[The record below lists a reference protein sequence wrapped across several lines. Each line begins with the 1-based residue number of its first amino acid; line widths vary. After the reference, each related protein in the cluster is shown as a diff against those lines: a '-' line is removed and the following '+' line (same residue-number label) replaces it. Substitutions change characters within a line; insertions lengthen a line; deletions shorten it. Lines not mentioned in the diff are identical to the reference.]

1 MNINSIENA
10 MLKIPSVTEVSIKTP
25 PKIYEAFIYK
35 WTNLITNKK
44 YVGSHKGK
52 VGDGYKDT
60 SSNIEF
66 KKDRASGKSKFKYE
80 VLEYGDYE
88 EIKNKER
95 LILQKVD
102 AAKSDEWYNKHN
114 GSSGKQ
120 LYRSDKINELF
131 HRIMTGDFEVQI
143 ESIDDVYQMDR
154 LQIRDEALDT
164 KHVRDIR
171 DRLDDVAGNTDNCE
185 PVLVYEKRNN
195 GTDVVGNGNHTVEA
209 VHQCKDAFQIPTMRI
224 PKEVHSEY
232 SNIEL
237 RAVSNMM
244 NKKEKVVTKKAGWKD
259 AVKHLISVYV
269 NSGLEADDYV
279 NMEWLSMMGY
289 SMRQIRQTIIPNA
302 QKAIEEK
309 RLEAANLIF
318 IKYDVNSPYHPQLL
332 DTVDALKDS
341 ETFADKYSSSFIK
354 LAEIQ
359 KKFRLAKKVKPKLK
373 HIRIVVHHPDK
384 IAADKWDSEVLLH
397 QPEIDYWFLTH
408 PDVESFEWVP
418 MESEIENKLTS

>member
-1 MNINSIENA
+1 
-10 MLKIPSVTEVSIKTP
+10 
-25 PKIYEAFIYK
+25 
-35 WTNLITNKK
+35 
-44 YVGSHKGK
+44 
-52 VGDGYKDT
+52 
-60 SSNIEF
+60 
-66 KKDRASGKSKFKYE
+66 
-80 VLEYGDYE
+80 
-88 EIKNKER
+88 
-95 LILQKVD
+95 
-102 AAKSDEWYNKHN
+102 
-114 GSSGKQ
+114 
-120 LYRSDKINELF
+120 
-131 HRIMTGDFEVQI
+131 MTGDFEVQI

-209 VHQCKDAFQIPTMRI
+209 VHQCKDAFEIPTMRI

-359 KKFRLAKKVKPKLK
+359 
-373 HIRIVVHHPDK
+373 
-384 IAADKWDSEVLLH
+384 
-397 QPEIDYWFLTH
+397 
-408 PDVESFEWVP
+408 
-418 MESEIENKLTS
+418 